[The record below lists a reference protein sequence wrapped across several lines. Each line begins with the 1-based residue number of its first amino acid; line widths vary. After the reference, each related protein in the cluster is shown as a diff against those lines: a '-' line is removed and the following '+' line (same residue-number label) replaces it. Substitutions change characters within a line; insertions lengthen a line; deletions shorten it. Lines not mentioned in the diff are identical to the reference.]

1 MFNVKENFKWKL
13 NSRNHPLSRVRRIEM
28 IHNNNEWRK
37 RATSSSLL
45 ILVCE
50 LWWLAKNSRMFICNT
65 QFVSLAWNR
74 AHITMMM
81 MVMMIVLFINQ
92 LEASYRMRSSNL
104 LFMLSAS
111 QKQHGP
117 REKLNM
123 KHKWCFFYKYQTL
136 IFSLFFCLNLE
147 FVVKH
152 FRWQWFFKNEQKEC
166 KSASHENAEKSKQNK
181 NLVLIIIRYL
191 PFPLEKHEFSTNA
204 PMFIFSMKKINQTN
218 NIKWLGPSRIWTRLT
233 DNDTVFSISEW
244 FNIRCFLLT

>member
-13 NSRNHPLSRVRRIEM
+13 NSRNHPLSRVSRIEM

-45 ILVCE
+45 ILLCWFCCGWQRIAAC
-50 LWWLAKNSRMFICNT
+50 LS
-65 QFVSLAWNR
+65 VSHNLYLSHEFR
-74 AHITMMM
+74 AHITMM

-123 KHKWCFFYKYQTL
+123 KHKWCFFNKYQTL
-136 IFSLFFCLNLE
+136 IFSLF
-147 FVVKH
+147 
-152 FRWQWFFKNEQKEC
+152 
-166 KSASHENAEKSKQNK
+166 SA
-181 NLVLIIIRYL
+181 
-191 PFPLEKHEFSTNA
+191 
-204 PMFIFSMKKINQTN
+204 
-218 NIKWLGPSRIWTRLT
+218 WT
-233 DNDTVFSISEW
+233 SILW
-244 FNIRCFLLT
+244 